1 MTRIHQEMDD
11 LDRVVSRAERAVQA
25 ARQQTQDQDLYIDS
39 AALNLHDF
47 YAGLERIFQQ
57 VGSTVDGNIPAGH
70 NWHRELLQQMQTDLP
85 DLRPPVLSSEV
96 ASVLD
101 EFLRFRH
108 VLRNVYAFQFDPERI
123 ARLVEQLTTTW
134 VQVKEELTFFTTFL
148 KQVGQ

>member
-108 VLRNVYAFQFDPERI
+108 VLRNVYAFQFDPSALRDWLSNLP
-123 ARLVEQLTTTW
+123 RPGC
-134 VQVKEELTFFTTFL
+134 K
-148 KQVGQ
+148 